1 METVIMIGLGE
12 VSNPLY
18 EIFKSNDSFKVYG
31 YDARKDVSPYKF
43 EELPKNQRV
52 LHIAYPYS
60 EGFVNTSLGYINAL
74 SPKAIVINST
84 VIPGTSKTVREKTGI
99 PTAYSPVR
107 GKHLNLK
114 RHLMFWPKWISSH
127 PSDSL
132 SLFVDHLIKAG
143 FKVKV
148 AYNPETLEIAK
159 LFETVYR
166 AVMMTAWQKDS
177 QSVKKI

>member
-1 METVIMIGLGE
+1 MIGLGE

-60 EGFVNTSLGYINAL
+60 EGFVNTSLGYINVL
-74 SPKAIVINST
+74 SPKALVINST

-99 PTAYSPVR
+99 LQ
-107 GKHLNLK
+107 H
-114 RHLMFWPKWISSH
+114 
-127 PSDSL
+127 
-132 SLFVDHLIKAG
+132 
-143 FKVKV
+143 
-148 AYNPETLEIAK
+148 TL
-159 LFETVYR
+159 L
-166 AVMMTAWQKDS
+166 
-177 QSVKKI
+177 

>member
-31 YDARKDVSPYKF
+31 YDARKDVSFYKF

-52 LHIAYPYS
+52 LHIAYFYS

-107 GKHLNLK
+107 GKHPNLK
-114 RHLMFWPKWISSH
+114 RNLMFWPKWISMH

-132 SLFVDHLIKAG
+132 SLFVNHLIKA
-143 FKVKV
+143 
-148 AYNPETLEIAK
+148 
-159 LFETVYR
+159 
-166 AVMMTAWQKDS
+166 
-177 QSVKKI
+177 